1 MSGDERVQDGPTFMR
16 LRNLDHLTCNNVVIT
31 PLNPGPP
38 NNGYT
43 FDDEGGLTDIVG
55 CDVAP
60 SEAPPS

>member
-1 MSGDERVQDGPTFMR
+1 MR